1 MCWQKNNSSSTMKN
15 LHNPVSQKENDNSPE
30 ARFKLKLMEYCNLRE
45 NSKQLSQK
53 KKKNHR
59 ATRKLRNFVQ
69 G

>member
-53 KKKNHR
+53 KKKS
-59 ATRKLRNFVQ
+59 
-69 G
+69 